1 MLETKTVLPVSQF
14 ESLNASYTKEM
25 KTQAELNLVHLAK
38 QGDLEAFNQLVLTYQ
53 DLVYRQAYWI
63 LGQEEAAED
72 AAQEAFY
79 RAFQKIHT
87 FKGSSFRAWI
97 LRIATNHCL
106 DQIRR
111 SKCHPVFPLNKI
123 FRETQDEDE
132 NSSWLV
138 DPDPSPEQIVEQ
150 AELDG
155 MITQCL
161 MKLPPI
167 YRLPIILSEIQ
178 ELNYQEA
185 AQVMGLRLGTFK
197 SRLFRARMQFIEAI
211 NRIPEFDRLAV

>member
-14 ESLNASYTKEM
+14 ESLNASYTKGM
-25 KTQAELNLVHLAK
+25 KMQAELNLVHLTQ
-38 QGDLEAFNQLVLTYQ
+38 QGDLDAFNQLVLAYQ

-63 LGQEEAAED
+63 LGEEEAAED

-106 DQIRR
+106 DQIRK
-111 SKCHPVFPLNKI
+111 SKCHPIFPLNKI
-123 FRETQDEDE
+123 FKDSQEEDE

-138 DPDPSPEQIVEQ
+138 DPVPSPEQIVEQ

-155 MITQCL
+155 MINQCL
-161 MKLPPI
+161 MKLLPI

-178 ELNYQEA
+178 EMNYQEA

-197 SRLFRARMQFIEAI
+197 SRLFRARLQFIEAI

>member
-1 MLETKTVLPVSQF
+1 MLETHTALPVSQF
-14 ESLNASYTKEM
+14 ESITTSDTKET
-25 KTQAELNLVHLAK
+25 KAQTELNLVHLTQ
-38 QGDLEAFNQLVLTYQ
+38 QGDLDAFNQLVLTYQ

-63 LGQEEAAED
+63 LGEEEAAED

-87 FKGSSFRAWI
+87 FNGSSFRAWI

-111 SKCHPVFPLNKI
+111 SKCHPVFPLSKI
-123 FRETQDEDE
+123 FKDTQEEDE

-150 AELDG
+150 AELDS
-155 MITQCL
+155 MINQCL

-178 ELNYQEA
+178 EMNYQEA

-197 SRLFRARMQFIEAI
+197 SRLSRARMQFIEAI
-211 NRIPEFDRLAV
+211 NRLPEFERLAV

>member
-1 MLETKTVLPVSQF
+1 MLETNTVLPVSHF
-14 ESLNASYTKEM
+14 ESSTASYTKDAKM
-25 KTQAELNLVHLAK
+25 QAELNLVHLTH
-38 QGDLEAFNQLVLTYQ
+38 QGDVDAFNQLVLTYQ

-72 AAQEAFY
+72 AAQETFY

-111 SKCHPVFPLNKI
+111 RKCHPVFPLNKI
-123 FRETQDEDE
+123 FEDTQEEDE

-138 DPDPSPEQIVEQ
+138 DPDPSPEQIAEQ

-178 ELNYQEA
+178 EMNYQEA
-185 AQVMGLRLGTFK
+185 AQVIGLRLGTFK

-211 NRIPEFDRLAV
+211 NRIPEFDRLAM

>member
-1 MLETKTVLPVSQF
+1 MKQTQHYLISQF
-14 ESLNASYTKEM
+14 KSFTSSHIKETR
-25 KTQAELNLVHLAK
+25 TQAELNLVYLTQ
-38 QGDLEAFNQLVLTYQ
+38 QGDLDAFNQLVLTYQ

-63 LGQEEAAED
+63 LGEEEAAED

-106 DQIRR
+106 DQIRS
-111 SKCHPVFPLNKI
+111 SKCHPIFPLNKI
-123 FRETQDEDE
+123 FKDTEEEDE

-138 DPDPSPEQIVEQ
+138 APDPSPEQIVEQ
-150 AELDG
+150 SELDA

-178 ELNYQEA
+178 EMNYHEA
-185 AQVMGLRLGTFK
+185 AQVMGLRMGTFK

-211 NRIPEFDRLAV
+211 NRIPEFDRLAL

>member
-1 MLETKTVLPVSQF
+1 MLETNTAPPESHF
-14 ESLNASYTKEM
+14 ESLTTSCTKETR
-25 KTQAELNLVHLAK
+25 TQAELNLVHLTQ
-38 QGDLEAFNQLVLTYQ
+38 QGDLDAFNQLVLAYQ

-63 LGQEEAAED
+63 LGEEEAAED

-106 DQIRR
+106 DQIRK
-111 SKCHPVFPLNKI
+111 SKCHPIFPLNKI
-123 FRETQDEDE
+123 FKDTQDEDE

-138 DPDPSPEQIVEQ
+138 DPVPSPEQIVEQ

-155 MITQCL
+155 MINQCL
-161 MKLPPI
+161 MKLSPI

-178 ELNYQEA
+178 EMNYQEA

-197 SRLFRARMQFIEAI
+197 SRLSRARMQFIEAI
-211 NRIPEFDRLAV
+211 NRLPGFDRLAV

>member
-1 MLETKTVLPVSQF
+1 MRETNTALPVSRF
-14 ESLNASYTKEM
+14 ETFTSSYTKDT
-25 KTQAELNLVHLAK
+25 KAQTELNLVYLAQ
-38 QGDLEAFNQLVLTYQ
+38 QGDLEAFNQLVLTFQ

-72 AAQEAFY
+72 AAQEAFF

-111 SKCHPVFPLNKI
+111 SKCHPVFRFYKI
-123 FRETQDEDE
+123 FKDTQEEDE

-138 DPDPSPEQIVEQ
+138 DLNPSPEQIIEQ
-150 AELDG
+150 TELDG
-155 MITQCL
+155 MLIQCF

-167 YRLPIILSEIQ
+167 YRLPIILIEIQ
-178 ELNYQEA
+178 DLNYQEA
-185 AQVMGLRLGTFK
+185 AHVIGLRLGTFK
-197 SRLFRARMQFIEAI
+197 SRLFRARMQLIEVI
-211 NRIPEFDRLAV
+211 NRNPKFDQLAV